1 MVGFSYITGER
12 NGVPIGD
19 LEGMEGMYVVPRGM
33 EKIIDYLKKRYHNK
47 PMFVLEN
54 GYAHQITQD
63 MQVQDSLVDVERVEY
78 HKAYLAFLARAI
90 RNGADVRGYFIWTL
104 MDNFEWLQG
113 YNVGFGLYYVD
124 RKTLK
129 RIPKL
134 SAKWYTNFL
143 TNNSLDDEHVMSR
156 GSSYRSRKVRLS
168 GLNPKQADM

>member
-1 MVGFSYITGER
+1 MG
-12 NGVPIGD
+12 IG
-19 LEGMEGMYVVPRGM
+19 
-33 EKIIDYLKKRYHNK
+33 
-47 PMFVLEN
+47 
-54 GYAHQITQD
+54 
-63 MQVQDSLVDVERVEY
+63 
-78 HKAYLAFLARAI
+78 AFGD

-156 GSSYRSRKVRLS
+156 GSSFRSRKVRVS